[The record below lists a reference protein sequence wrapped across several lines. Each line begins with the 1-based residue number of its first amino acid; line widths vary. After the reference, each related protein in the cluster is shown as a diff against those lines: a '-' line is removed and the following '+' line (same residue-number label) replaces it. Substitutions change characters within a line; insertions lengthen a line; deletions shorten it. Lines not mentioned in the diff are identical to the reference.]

1 MSLMTLIM
9 QVGVILVT
17 ARGVGWLFRRVH
29 QPQVVGEMAAG
40 ILLGPSLLGW
50 AAPRVSAALFPP
62 ESLAYLGSLTQIGLI
77 IFMFLVGL
85 ELDTKLLRGR
95 GRVAL
100 VTSHASIVVPF
111 CLGATLAL
119 YLYPRLSDASV
130 TFSAFALF
138 LGAAMSVTAFPVLA
152 RILTERNLLG
162 TRIGAITIACAAVD
176 DITAWSILALVVALV
191 RADAAHTSLWFTLL
205 GSLGYI
211 AVMVVVVRPALRWL
225 VSFYHARG
233 QLTPDMLAAILLLVL
248 ASAWTTEWLGIHALF
263 GAFAFGV
270 VMPKDPDLIHDV
282 MEKLESFT
290 VVLLLPIF
298 FAFSGLRASI
308 GLVQGAEGWSYFG
321 LVLLAACAG
330 KFGGSAVAARLTG
343 LTWRE
348 AGAIGILMNT
358 RGLMELVILG
368 IGLDLGAISPALYTI
383 MVLMA
388 LVTTAMTTPLLELIY
403 PVRQMEEDRRDDEP
417 SAYTVLLP
425 VSLPSAGPGLLDA
438 AARLAPPGRPLR
450 VYAVHLQRVSD
461 SPTTRAVPRRAP
473 HDEQA
478 LQPLLARGV
487 ELGIEVRPLSF
498 TTSNLARDLRDL
510 ARIKRADLVILGWH
524 KPILGNSIL
533 SGTVNAVFRQVD
545 AEVAV
550 LVDRGTAP
558 WRNILVPYRD
568 LAADAGA
575 LDMARR
581 VAAQAESKV
590 TILHVVSDTA
600 AGTIEFPEGARLKLV
615 RDQDPLDAAV
625 AEARQGY
632 DLIVVGVSR
641 TWGTTPSPL
650 GRRHQALA
658 GASNA
663 SLLVVRP
670 RRAS

>member
-1 MSLMTLIM
+1 MTLIM

-233 QLTPDMLAAILLLVL
+233 
-248 ASAWTTEWLGIHALF
+248 
-263 GAFAFGV
+263 
-270 VMPKDPDLIHDV
+270 
-282 MEKLESFT
+282 
-290 VVLLLPIF
+290 
-298 FAFSGLRASI
+298 
-308 GLVQGAEGWSYFG
+308 
-321 LVLLAACAG
+321 
-330 KFGGSAVAARLTG
+330 
-343 LTWRE
+343 
-348 AGAIGILMNT
+348 
-358 RGLMELVILG
+358 
-368 IGLDLGAISPALYTI
+368 
-383 MVLMA
+383 
-388 LVTTAMTTPLLELIY
+388 
-403 PVRQMEEDRRDDEP
+403 
-417 SAYTVLLP
+417 
-425 VSLPSAGPGLLDA
+425 
-438 AARLAPPGRPLR
+438 
-450 VYAVHLQRVSD
+450 
-461 SPTTRAVPRRAP
+461 
-473 HDEQA
+473 
-478 LQPLLARGV
+478 
-487 ELGIEVRPLSF
+487 
-498 TTSNLARDLRDL
+498 
-510 ARIKRADLVILGWH
+510 
-524 KPILGNSIL
+524 
-533 SGTVNAVFRQVD
+533 
-545 AEVAV
+545 
-550 LVDRGTAP
+550 
-558 WRNILVPYRD
+558 
-568 LAADAGA
+568 
-575 LDMARR
+575 
-581 VAAQAESKV
+581 
-590 TILHVVSDTA
+590 
-600 AGTIEFPEGARLKLV
+600 
-615 RDQDPLDAAV
+615 
-625 AEARQGY
+625 
-632 DLIVVGVSR
+632 
-641 TWGTTPSPL
+641 
-650 GRRHQALA
+650 
-658 GASNA
+658 
-663 SLLVVRP
+663 
-670 RRAS
+670 